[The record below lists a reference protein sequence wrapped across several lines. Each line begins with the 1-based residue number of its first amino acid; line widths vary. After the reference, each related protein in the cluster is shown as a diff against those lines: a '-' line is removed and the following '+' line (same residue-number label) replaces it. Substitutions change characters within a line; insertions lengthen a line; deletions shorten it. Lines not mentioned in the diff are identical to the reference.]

1 MAQQVAQLA
10 PRAQPEEFACT
21 SPVELQLQQLIPYIL
36 CRPIDPKIVKRIRQS
51 LGELGFLY
59 DAGKLSCVLLT
70 GNPGDAN
77 ATYGLVNGH
86 HRHSALTQEKAAG
99 NPKHPRLLRLSFLSS
114 RQSFAFPPPQF
125 NNTGTRCNIVVYLV
139 NTPRNLLLRVA
150 ERKSFFTF
158 ARVCKVGV
166 FWVFFGGFGF
176 LEPTKTCPPE
186 KSFIYFF

>member
-99 NPKHPRLLRLSFLSS
+99 NPKLAGFTVRCFPPLRARGRRTVLPARTRGCFAFLSLAHVNPS
-114 RQSFAFPPPQF
+114 PFPLHSS
-125 NNTGTRCNIVVYLV
+125 TTR
-139 NTPRNLLLRVA
+139 
-150 ERKSFFTF
+150 
-158 ARVCKVGV
+158 ARAATSWCT
-166 FWVFFGGFGF
+166 
-176 LEPTKTCPPE
+176 L
-186 KSFIYFF
+186 